1 MNPGAAPG
9 GRMRTHHV
17 APEAPRRRGMRP
29 PARPPGRP
37 WTRDG
42 YLERSPQLVR
52 VAQTRR
58 GRGAPRTGPRPML
71 PARCCLPVASPRRC
85 QLVGPPAAQRTA
97 GPLRVASRA
106 GVLGAPSF
114 RGRSLL
120 LFACVCFSFQTPRL
134 RVRAQAGD
142 GEASRKRLEDS
153 FALPSTM
160 GAGESP
166 DIASAAAVAVVRP
179 GIRRDDA
186 TECAALSVTRCRTPA
201 LAGEKN
207 VLGTPLEVCGTD
219 PLTGFYRDGCCC
231 TGPQDLGRHVVCSRV
246 SADFLAFSK
255 SRGNDLTSPSP
266 AFGFRGLQPGDRWC
280 LCASRW
286 QEAFVAGCAPPV
298 VLEATSEA
306 ALQFVALEDLR
317 AHAVQEG

>member
-1 MNPGAAPG
+1 
-9 GRMRTHHV
+9 
-17 APEAPRRRGMRP
+17 
-29 PARPPGRP
+29 
-37 WTRDG
+37 
-42 YLERSPQLVR
+42 
-52 VAQTRR
+52 
-58 GRGAPRTGPRPML
+58 
-71 PARCCLPVASPRRC
+71 
-85 QLVGPPAAQRTA
+85 
-97 GPLRVASRA
+97 
-106 GVLGAPSF
+106 
-114 RGRSLL
+114 LL

-160 GAGESP
+160 G
-166 DIASAAAVAVVRP
+166 
-179 GIRRDDA
+179 
-186 TECAALSVTRCRTPA
+186 
-201 LAGEKN
+201 AGEKN